1 MTAADTWNEDMTQP
15 ADGTSPPGEAFFVDI
30 DGYAGPLDVL
40 LTLARDQKVDLIHVS
55 ILELADQYL
64 AFVAEA
70 RRRDLEL
77 AADYLVMAAWLA
89 YLKSRLLL
97 PDLDDEEQ
105 PSGEEMAA
113 ALAWQLQR
121 LESMREAGENLITRN
136 RLGRDFFP
144 RGAPEKFT
152 TSFITIFDADLY
164 DLMSAYGDIQ
174 RRTAPKSMEIEP
186 FTLYTVDQALDR
198 IRRMLGSI
206 PDWES
211 LWAFLPDEAINENAD
226 PIERRSAIAATFTA
240 SLELAR
246 EGQVN
251 IRQTGP
257 FGPIYVSAGER
268 FGQPA
273 EGQPAKGQPAKGE
286 SADDTHDN
294 ASNDLTDSE
303 S

>member
-1 MTAADTWNEDMTQP
+1 MIGDRHNSADDFMTDKP
-15 ADGTSPPGEAFFVDI
+15 VDGAPPPGDAFLVDI

-40 LTLARDQKVDLIHVS
+40 LSLAREQKVDLIHVS

-97 PDLDDEEQ
+97 PDLDDEDQ

-121 LESMREAGENLITRN
+121 LESMRNAGEALVTRN
-136 RLGRDFFP
+136 RLGRDFFK
-144 RGAPEKFT
+144 RGAPERFSVQYT
-152 TSFITIFDADLY
+152 TIFDADLY
-164 DLMSAYGDIQ
+164 DLMKAYGDI
-174 RRTAPKSMEIEP
+174 KSRQGPSTMEIEP
-186 FTLYTVDQALDR
+186 FTLYTVDQALER

-206 PDWES
+206 PDWENI
-211 LWAFLPDEAINENAD
+211 WNFLPEELNAPGAD
-226 PIERRSAIAATFTA
+226 PLLRRSAIASTFTA

-246 EGQVN
+246 EGEVN

-257 FGPIYVSAGER
+257 FGPIYVTTGQR
-268 FGQPA
+268 FGEQPA
-273 EGQPAKGQPAKGE
+273 TDNT
-286 SADDTHDN
+286 DDDHQE
-294 ASNDLTDSE
+294 NDDD
-303 S
+303 

>member
-1 MTAADTWNEDMTQP
+1 MSAENTWSEDNPRP
-15 ADGTSPPGEAFFVDI
+15 ADGTPPPGDAFFVDV

-40 LTLARDQKVDLIHVS
+40 LSLARDQKVDLIHVS

-121 LESMREAGENLITRN
+121 LESMREAGENLVTRN
-136 RLGRDFFP
+136 RLGRDFFA

-152 TSFITIFDADLY
+152 TSFITTFDADLY

-174 RRTAPKSMEIEP
+174 RRKAPSSMEIEP
-186 FTLYTVDQALDR
+186 FTLFTVDQALER

-211 LWAFLPDEAINENAD
+211 LWSFLPDDVLGEDAD

-268 FGQPA
+268 FGERPEAQA
-273 EGQPAKGQPAKGE
+273 GDGNRET
-286 SADDTHDN
+286 SDN
-294 ASNDLTDSE
+294 ELTDRE
-303 S
+303 K

>member
-1 MTAADTWNEDMTQP
+1 MTGDGNQQQPDAFMAEHPEGTQP
-15 ADGTSPPGEAFFVDI
+15 PGDSFFVDV

-97 PDLDDEEQ
+97 PDLEEEDQ

-121 LESMREAGENLITRN
+121 LESMRDAGENLVVRN
-136 RLGRDFFP
+136 RLGRDFFQ
-144 RGAPEKFT
+144 RGAPERFT
-152 TSFITIFDADLY
+152 VQYTTIFDADLY
-164 DLMSAYGDIQ
+164 DLMKAYGDIQ
-174 RRTAPKSMEIEP
+174 RRKGPASMEIEP
-186 FTLYTVDQALDR
+186 FSLFTVDQALDR
-198 IRRMLGSI
+198 LKRMLGTI
-206 PDWES
+206 PDWEN
-211 LWAFLPDEAINENAD
+211 LWSFLPDELAADSAD
-226 PIERRSAIAATFTA
+226 PLLRRSAIAATFTA

-246 EGQVN
+246 EGQLN
-251 IRQTGP
+251 IRQTGT
-257 FGPIYVSAGER
+257 FGPIYVTTGER
-268 FGQPA
+268 YGMETGANFTDQNDNN
-273 EGQPAKGQPAKGE
+273 EDTV
-286 SADDTHDN
+286 DDQDEENHD
-294 ASNDLTDSE
+294 DG
-303 S
+303 

>member
-1 MTAADTWNEDMTQP
+1 MSENDAFMADQP
-15 ADGTSPPGEAFFVDI
+15 ESKLPPGDHFFVDV

-40 LTLARDQKVDLIHVS
+40 LTLAREQKVDLIHVS

-97 PDLDDEEQ
+97 PDLEEEDQ

-121 LESMREAGENLITRN
+121 LESMRDAGEGLVTRN
-136 RLGRDFFP
+136 RLGRDFFA
-144 RGAPEKFT
+144 RGAPERFT
-152 TSFITIFDADLY
+152 ISYTTIFDADLY
-164 DLMSAYGDIQ
+164 DLMKAYGDIK
-174 RRTAPKSMEIEP
+174 RRQGPSTMEIEP

-198 IRRMLGSI
+198 LKRVLGTI
-206 PDWES
+206 PDWEN
-211 LWAFLPDEAINENAD
+211 LWSFLPEELAAPDAD
-226 PIERRSAIAATFTA
+226 PLLRRSALAATFTA

-246 EGQVN
+246 EGQLN
-251 IRQTGP
+251 IRQTGT
-257 FGPIYVSAGER
+257 FGPIYVTTGER
-268 FGQPA
+268 YGEDTEADENNEGGDQTA
-273 EGQPAKGQPAKGE
+273 EQQDENEHG
-286 SADDTHDN
+286 
-294 ASNDLTDSE
+294 
-303 S
+303 